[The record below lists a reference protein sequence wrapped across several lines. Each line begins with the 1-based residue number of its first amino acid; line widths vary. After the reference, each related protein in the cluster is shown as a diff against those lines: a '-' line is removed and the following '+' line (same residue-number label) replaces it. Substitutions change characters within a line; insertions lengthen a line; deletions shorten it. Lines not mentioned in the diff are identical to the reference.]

1 MSRAIPAAEPIE
13 TSRLTLRPAAAADIG
28 RMVAEISDP
37 AVARMLARVPWP
49 YRRRDAEAFLASV
62 AATAGRDLPL
72 AIVLDGRLIGGIGLS
87 GIRGEREFGYWL
99 GRDHWGKGYAT
110 EAGRAFLAHVF
121 NTFGAG
127 PVNSGVFVDNPAS
140 MRVQAKLG
148 FEKVGVSMRQ
158 CLARGRPVEHIDTI
172 LTRERFESLNP

>member
-1 MSRAIPAAEPIE
+1 MARTKPSAEPIR
-13 TSRLTLRPAAAADIG
+13 TPRLVLRPAGAADIDD
-28 RMVAEISDP
+28 MIAEISDP
-37 AVARMLARVPWP
+37 GVARMLARVPWP
-49 YRRRDAEAFLASV
+49 YLRRDAEAFLASV
-62 AATAGRDLPL
+62 SATEGQDLPL
-72 AIVLDGRLIGGIGLS
+72 AIAVDGRLIGGIGLS
-87 GIRGEREFGYWL
+87 GIRDEREFGYWL

>member
-13 TSRLTLRPAAAADIG
+13 TPRLTLRPAAAADIG

-62 AATAGRDLPL
+62 AATTGRDLPL

-110 EAGRAFLAHVF
+110 EAGRAFKPILVAMCHWG
-121 NTFGAG
+121 NDHIEGTWR
-127 PVNSGVFVDNPAS
+127 PPAS
-140 MRVQAKLG
+140 
-148 FEKVGVSMRQ
+148 FYE
-158 CLARGRPVEHIDTI
+158 
-172 LTRERFESLNP
+172 